1 MYFLQYLDRLSVKMK
16 TKICKLC
23 KRKIWQGFVI
33 KKSEIE
39 GRIQKTG
46 QGGGGKIDILDDF

>member
-1 MYFLQYLDRLSVKMK
+1 MEYMYFLQYLDRLSVKMK

-33 KKSEIE
+33 KKVKLK
-39 GRIQKTG
+39 GVFRKQDR
-46 QGGGGKIDILDDF
+46 GGEAKLIF